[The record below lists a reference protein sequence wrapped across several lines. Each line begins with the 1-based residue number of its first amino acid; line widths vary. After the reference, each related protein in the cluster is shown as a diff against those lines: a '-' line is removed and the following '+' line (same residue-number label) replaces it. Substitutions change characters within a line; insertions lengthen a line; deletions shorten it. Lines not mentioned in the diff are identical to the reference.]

1 MPIERDGRTMSPQ
14 RDFDRN
20 PLRIAICG
28 GGASGVLLLN
38 ALRRHAQ
45 RGIQVSIIEPRGK
58 LGGGVAYSTDSR
70 LHLLNVPAGN
80 MTPSLEAGGFLQWLR
95 AERPRAVL
103 NWSAGDFAPRSL
115 FGEFLQSLAH
125 KAEAAPNLQMSW
137 LRTMAD
143 SVAPVRGGWEV
154 VLAHG
159 APIQADIVVL
169 AMGNETPAPIGEH
182 LTPQE
187 RCLVVNDPWDREAKS
202 EIPSNASVMLL
213 GTGLTAVDVAV
224 ELLAKRGHTGQI
236 IAVSRRGL
244 LPRPQGASTAVPPHV
259 TRYLQTASIRDILR
273 LVKQYAAQ
281 DSSGARLR
289 GIIKELRVLA
299 PSIWARTTP
308 TERQRFLRHLKP
320 YWDVHRHRVAPA
332 IYRRISAALASG
344 QLKIV
349 RGRMEAIECL
359 RGQGSLRVSIRQPQG
374 GRRTLEVARL
384 INCTGPRPDPS
395 QSENPL
401 LQSLIGDG
409 IARADSIGLGLATD
423 GHSRVIGANGVVH
436 ENLFALGALSRG
448 SRFETTAIPEIAE
461 QVDALAREILRRA
474 YEVAPAPK
482 QPVASALP
490 IQQSATIVAFA
501 AASPG

>member
-1 MPIERDGRTMSPQ
+1 MSLN

-20 PLRIAICG
+20 PLRIVICG

-45 RGIQVSIIEPRGK
+45 RGVQVSIVEPRDK
-58 LGGGVAYSTDSR
+58 LGGGVAYSTKSR

-80 MTPSLEAGGFLQWLR
+80 MTPNLEAGGFLPWLR
-95 AERPRAVL
+95 AERPRALL
-103 NWSAGDFAPRSL
+103 NWSVNDFAPRSL
-115 FGEFLQSLAH
+115 FGEFLQSLAD
-125 KAEAAPNLQMSW
+125 KAAEAPNLQLSW

-143 SVAPVRGGWEV
+143 SLAPIRGGWEV

-182 LTPQE
+182 LTPQQ
-187 RCLVVNDPWDREAKS
+187 RCLVVNDPWDRDAKA
-202 EIPSNASVMLL
+202 EIPANAPVMLL

-244 LPRPQGASTAVPPHV
+244 LPRPQGASTPVAPHV
-259 TRYLQTASIRDILR
+259 VRYLQTASIRDIVK
-273 LVKQYAAQ
+273 LVKQYAAE

-299 PSIWARTTP
+299 PSIWTRLTP
-308 TERQRFLRHLKP
+308 TERQRFVRHLKP
-320 YWDVHRHRVAPA
+320 YWDVYRHRVAPA

-359 RGQGSLRVSIRQPQG
+359 RDQSALRVSIRQPQG
-374 GRRTLEVARL
+374 KRTLEVARL
-384 INCTGPRPDPS
+384 VNCTGPRSDPS
-395 QSENPL
+395 RAGNPL

-409 IARADSIGLGLATD
+409 TARPDSLGLGLATD
-423 GHSRVIGANGVVH
+423 AQSRVIGANGTIH

-448 SRFETTAIPEIAE
+448 ARFETTAIAEISE
-461 QVDALAREILRRA
+461 QVDAMAREILERA
-474 YEVAPAPK
+474 QEVTHARA
-482 QPVASALP
+482 QPLAATLP
-490 IQQSATIVAFA
+490 TPTSATIVAFA
-501 AASPG
+501 GGSPT